1 MNSFASWRSA
11 VERWKLAVRSLQF
24 AVFWPNCQLP
34 TANLTYSNAAI
45 NYQTIIFVHMEV
57 NDALI
62 DNLASLARLHFS
74 EGEKQEIKSDLQRM
88 IEFIDKLNEL
98 NTDGIEPVLHMSD
111 GTNVFREDEI
121 QGSVSRE
128 EGLKNAPATDGVFFK
143 VPKVIKK

>member
-1 MNSFASWRSA
+1 
-11 VERWKLAVRSLQF
+11 
-24 AVFWPNCQLP
+24 
-34 TANLTYSNAAI
+34 
-45 NYQTIIFVHMEV
+45 MEV

-98 NTDGIEPVLHMSD
+98 NTDGVEPVLHMSD
-111 GTNVFREDEI
+111 STNVFREDEI

-128 EGLKNAPATDGVFFK
+128 EGLKNAPATDGIFFK